1 MSNTFD
7 RILIQKIKLGNK
19 NAFDSLFI
27 KYYKPL
33 YRYALNYCNNSI
45 IAEESIQKT
54 FIKIWQNNTNFFSDD
69 NVGKIL
75 FVCIKNS
82 IIDEIRKEDARKKYE
97 GSEID
102 NSIYNIDELN
112 DSKNQI
118 KAIIESAI
126 DKLPKKAKEIF
137 RLAKQE
143 GLSIK
148 EIAEYLKISNKTV
161 ENQLTIAYKKLRLHL
176 EPYKNQLNN

>member
-82 IIDEIRKEDARKKYE
+82 IIDEIRKEDTRKKYE
-97 GSEID
+97 SSEID
-102 NSIYNIDELN
+102 NSIYHNTELN
-112 DSKNQI
+112 DSKNQT
-118 KAIIESAI
+118 KAILESAI

>member
-1 MSNTFD
+1 MPNTFD
-7 RILIQKIKLGNK
+7 RILVQKIKLGNK
-19 NAFDSLFI
+19 NAFDSLFL

-33 YRYALNYCNNSI
+33 FRYALNYCNNSI

-82 IIDEIRKEDARKKYE
+82 IIDEIRKEVTRKKYE
-97 GSEID
+97 GSELD
-102 NSIYNIDELN
+102 NSIYNTDELN
-112 DSKNQI
+112 DSKNQT
-118 KAIIESAI
+118 KAILESAI

-148 EIAEYLKISNKTV
+148 EIASYLKLSNKTV